1 MEGVTMERPRT
12 ILAAILIAGMLMA
25 CCDAAEN
32 EKPAP
37 AAVELT
43 ASDLSGTANL
53 SNTDRA
59 AFTDKCFARRA
70 ELFAYFFKQPTSVKP
85 NEVQGLRGDVDET
98 FPRLCGCLE
107 RELEKGLSKMQFMMA
122 ETMIEQGT
130 YPDYPGAPMPE
141 FEALKKAAAQ
151 RDMSASDFESARQK
165 FRTHA
170 SHSAEACSLTLWAPS
185 LARKLGRPELRSY
198 SGPPA
203 DELDASPE
211 ARRLKAE
218 KFIEDQAVR
227 AYSLCLEGSARG
239 RSRNSNDLPEVIE
252 QASFASCAKNRQIVF
267 DTYRGH
273 TNSFSPETMTA
284 MEQEF
289 QRRLP
294 QIIIKTRELRDA
306 RPTPAPIAPAP
317 AK

>member
-1 MEGVTMERPRT
+1 
-12 ILAAILIAGMLMA
+12 
-25 CCDAAEN
+25 
-32 EKPAP
+32 
-37 AAVELT
+37 
-43 ASDLSGTANL
+43 
-53 SNTDRA
+53 
-59 AFTDKCFARRA
+59 
-70 ELFAYFFKQPTSVKP
+70 
-85 NEVQGLRGDVDET
+85 
-98 FPRLCGCLE
+98 
-107 RELEKGLSKMQFMMA
+107 
-122 ETMIEQGT
+122 MIEQGT

-151 RDMSASDFESARQK
+151 RDMSASDFENARQK

-185 LARKLGRPELRSY
+185 LARKSGRPELRSY

-203 DELDASPE
+203 DELDASAE

-218 KFIEDQAVR
+218 KFIEDQSVR
-227 AYSLCLEGSARG
+227 AYSLCLEGSARD
-239 RSRNSNDLPEVIE
+239 RSRNSNDLVEVIE

-273 TNSFSPETMTA
+273 ANSFSPETMTA

-294 QIIIKTRELRDA
+294 QIITKTHELRDA
-306 RPTPAPIAPAP
+306 RPTPAPT
-317 AK
+317 KQ